1 MQGYAL
7 QVMLILVGA
16 VMASHASLPREACD
30 ASNASSPLRPAFEL
44 KAQVLCKGV
53 VSYAKL
59 CLASD
64 A

>member
-1 MQGYAL
+1 
-7 QVMLILVGA
+7 MLILVGA